1 MAIYRPSRV
10 SAQLRQQAE
19 TYCSQSVKVDAEE
32 DEEGAVEAAD
42 GGGRIQERSGGGGG
56 SSGSGA
62 VGGRIVLPK
71 LFDWYSGAHAPQTQT
86 ICTAIRIGY
95 IWLYIW
101 LYMAIHGYIW
111 LYMAI
116 RHADH

>member
-56 SSGSGA
+56 SSGA

-71 LFDWYSGAHAPQTQT
+71 LFDWYSGAHAPKTQT